1 MDFPITQAQ
10 TSDAQSMLDFMY
22 SCKKDLEKDGFLE
35 FSKESKQTQ
44 LDRVKKYIEKDRVYI
59 VKFKDK
65 IIASVGILNSDPSKY
80 SKEKEQLAFP
90 KDCKFNY
97 VSRLLVTEE
106 HRRKGVARKLTDHIE
121 SISKED
127 DKDFLKTE
135 IDTADKM
142 AVKATE
148 ALGFKNMGKGT
159 LKCGDCGD
167 VCYLFEKKLV

>member
-1 MDFPITQAQ
+1 MNFAITQAQ
-10 TSDAQSMLDFMY
+10 TSDSPRMLDFMY
-22 SCKKDLEKDGFLE
+22 SCKKDLEQDGFLE
-35 FSKESKQTQ
+35 FSKETEKTQ

-80 SKEKEQLAFP
+80 SKEKEQVAFP
-90 KDCKFNY
+90 KDCNFNY

-106 HRRKGVARKLTDHIE
+106 HRRKGLARKLTDHIGA
-121 SISKED
+121 ISKEES
-127 DKDFLKTE
+127 KKFLKTE
-135 IDTADKM
+135 IDTEDTM

-167 VCYLFEKKLV
+167 VCYLFEKKLD